1 MKNDE
6 FDATR
11 LESWATMLKALK
23 DIAANRMPGVS
34 DLLTQTA
41 GAPAGK
47 PGAQDTASTNPS
59 DPGAKPNA
67 NPNQNPTTPQ
77 QPQAGQP
84 QSTPPGGS
92 KTVAS
97 ITNGGTLPKGGAPPP
112 PVDPKAPPKPA
123 APSITDNEPGFSKPP
138 DAKPGDPKA
147 TPKAP
152 GGGKLR
158 LPVTTLGPAP
168 DKGNQDDVPKPA
180 SPAQQTMQGAVKQQ
194 DDLLAE
200 FAKVSDQLNQIL
212 TSLEASTFVKRFKA
226 ASKEQLKLATNIDQK
241 TLNAFGIEDQPVQ
254 EAAPIAEQAK
264 SQSEVVRV
272 IQSDL
277 DAYFARK
284 QDARFKATLDE
295 MKKTEIV
302 QALAGDGDKVNV
314 NLSGQAMTGS
324 QYWADTLDRWAEE
337 MVAASHCKACS
348 SCSGDSLPPEI
359 VLKVMQALRDE
370 MKLRDSTREAENAK
384 PAMDPQKYTE
394 DAQGLGGTQADIDTH
409 TAGAITDI
417 LALPDGESK
426 FPKELGLLKQ
436 VVTVMDESHN
446 TLEKPD
452 TGPNAIGA
460 ETEAI
465 ELLLQSKRSGNKGGG
480 GGGSNPGGGN
490 GPASVSDAALADFG
504 PAGDAQVVITAR
516 PVNQATGVA
525 GQEYPDEFK
534 AGLDAY
540 FSLLEKPAAGK

>member
-1 MKNDE
+1 
-6 FDATR
+6 
-11 LESWATMLKALK
+11 
-23 DIAANRMPGVS
+23 MPGVS

-41 GAPAGK
+41 GAPGGK
-47 PGAQDTASTNPS
+47 PGAQDSTP
-59 DPGAKPNA
+59 P
-67 NPNQNPTTPQ
+67 NPNGTTPQ
-77 QPQAGQP
+77 PPQAGQP
-84 QSTPPGGS
+84 QGTPPPNS
-92 KTVAS
+92 KTVAGL
-97 ITNGGTLPKGGAPPP
+97 TNGGTLPKGGTPPP
-112 PVDPKAPPKPA
+112 PVDPNAPPKPS
-123 APSITDNEPGFSKPP
+123 APSIANNEPGFSKPP
-138 DAKPGDPKA
+138 DPKPADPKA
-147 TPKAP
+147 APKPP
-152 GGGKLR
+152 GGGKLT

-168 DKGNQDDVPKPA
+168 DKGNKDDVPPPA
-180 SPAQQTMQGAVKQQ
+180 SPAQEKMQTAVKQQ

-226 ASKEQLKLATNIDQK
+226 ASKEQMKLATNIDQK

-254 EAAPIAEQAK
+254 EAAPIAQQAK
-264 SQSEVVRV
+264 DQSEVVRV

-348 SCSGDSLPPEI
+348 GGSSDSLPPEI
-359 VLKVMQALRDE
+359 VLKVMQSLRDE

-384 PAMDPQKYTE
+384 PAMDPQKYSE
-394 DAQGLGGTQADIDTH
+394 DAQGLGNTQADIDTH

-426 FPKELGLLKQ
+426 FSKELGLLKN
-436 VVTVMDESHN
+436 VVAVMDESHN

-480 GGGSNPGGGN
+480 GGGANPGGGN
-490 GPASVSDAALADFG
+490 GPASVSDVALADFG
-504 PAGDAQVVITAR
+504 PAGDAQAVSTAR

-525 GQEYPDEFK
+525 GQEFPDEFK